1 MAKTTVERI
10 KGKALRVRN
19 TLLEEQQKC
28 GFIFPGIFKSYTK
41 TALSEKRRK
50 PLELFGSLW
59 RTFIRAEGQEGR
71 ESYDW
76 IN

>member
-41 TALSEKRRK
+41 TALSGKRRK

-59 RTFIRAEGQEGR
+59 RTFIRAEGQGGR
-71 ESYDW
+71 ESHDW